1 MPLPKPVTLTPFS
14 DGKIYRNIYLYMG
27 SEKVLS
33 PVPSGKVHLLTHLRK
48 KFFMV
53 LNFLSPI
60 RNFEGTKSTGPG
72 KFSVLLVP
80 SGTGHLFG

>member
-33 PVPSGKVHLLTHLRK
+33 PVPSGKGYLLTHLRK
-48 KFFMV
+48 KF
-53 LNFLSPI
+53 S
-60 RNFEGTKSTGPG
+60 
-72 KFSVLLVP
+72 
-80 SGTGHLFG
+80 

>member
-27 SEKVLS
+27 SGEVLS
-33 PVPSGKVHLLTHLRK
+33 PVPSGKEHLLTHLHNN
-48 KFFMV
+48 FFMV
-53 LNFLSPI
+53 LSLLSPI

-72 KFSVLLVP
+72 KFSFLLAP